1 MKNIMVR
8 INPVIL
14 DAPMGTNVIPD
25 KIKIG
30 TDIRAHSVEYM
41 LELSERLDTIAQ
53 CSAKALGGDVKI
65 ETEMGYLPFYN
76 PIIFLIC

>member
-1 MKNIMVR
+1 MVR

-53 CSAKALGGDVKI
+53 CSAKALGGDVKNRNRNGVSTFFTI
-65 ETEMGYLPFYN
+65 PLSF
-76 PIIFLIC
+76 

>member
-1 MKNIMVR
+1 
-8 INPVIL
+8 
-14 DAPMGTNVIPD
+14 MGTNVIPD

-53 CSAKALGGDVKI
+53 CSAKALGGDVK
-65 ETEMGYLPFYN
+65 N
-76 PIIFLIC
+76 DS